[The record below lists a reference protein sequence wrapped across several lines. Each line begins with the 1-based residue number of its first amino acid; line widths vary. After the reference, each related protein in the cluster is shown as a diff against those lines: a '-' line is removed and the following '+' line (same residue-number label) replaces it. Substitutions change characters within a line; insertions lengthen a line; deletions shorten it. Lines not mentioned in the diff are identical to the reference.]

1 MYSSVSDL
9 YGINV
14 RPVAPFGST
23 SRKAYVD
30 PALLHRHLPDELLFE
45 VSSGKIAAPKGTLVA
60 IMILQIF
67 MYVLNPFISCVVAM
81 RMLENGMTKRRGVYK
96 LQSLESY

>member
-30 PALLHRHLPDELLFE
+30 PALLHRYLPDELLFE
-45 VSSGKIAAPKGTLVA
+45 VSSGKIAALKGSLVA
-60 IMILQIF
+60 IIILFTFLI
-67 MYVLNPFISCVVAM
+67 LLSHAW
-81 RMLENGMTKRRGVYK
+81 L
-96 LQSLESY
+96 L